1 MVSDGIVMTT
11 LFQIVI
17 VYLLLLLI
25 TFAVPKLQPL
35 LYTALF
41 FLVFFIVFTTV
52 ILPFSK
58 SFLALFDALSNPFAS
73 LLLGSAIIYMISEVI
88 TGHISDAGYPSL
100 AELAHFS
107 MKITI
112 LMLWMNEIKEVIAL
126 LSTLIT
132 TWWDMYKY
140 DSFSEYNTRSS
151 NFKLYTRYFIV
162 FYGAINWFSFSFI

>member
-58 SFLALFDALSNPFAS
+58 SFLALFDAFSNPFAS

-132 TWWDMYKY
+132 T
-140 DSFSEYNTRSS
+140 
-151 NFKLYTRYFIV
+151 
-162 FYGAINWFSFSFI
+162 